1 MRFTLVSALVV
12 TMVAGGAAQQTV
24 PLGRGG
30 TPVAPSGI
38 PAVPL
43 PDKPLEF
50 DTAEGQKIRVVV
62 VARGMSAPW
71 SMVWLPGGDMLITQR
86 TGQVRRLRG
95 GVLDPAPITGVPA
108 VVSAGLSGLYD
119 IVLHPQF
126 ATNQFV
132 YLSYPKPVGPAP
144 TSGPPPAAAPAVG
157 GRAAAAGGR
166 GGAPQQ
172 AVLAVARGRWDGNGL
187 VDVKDVFVGQTGL
200 GGPARMVFGR
210 DGKLYLTT
218 GGVGSGAQDPSSQAG
233 KVLRLNDDGSV
244 PADNPFVNHVGYAK
258 EVYTLGHRSSLG
270 LAVRPNGDIWQHENG
285 PNGGD
290 EINVLKPGGN
300 YGWPIVSYGRSYPG
314 PWQAPKL
321 SHENFEQPLVIWVP
335 SIAAS
340 GIAFYTGDRLPKWK
354 GDVFVGALR
363 VGEVPGTGHLQRIL
377 FNEQMEELRRESLLV
392 PMRQRIRDVRQGPDQ
407 LLYVLT
413 DDPKNGAL
421 LRIEPA
427 P

>member
-1 MRFTLVSALVV
+1 MRFSLVSLLVLSV
-12 TMVAGGAAQQTV
+12 VGAGAAQQIV
-24 PLGRGG
+24 PRGRGG
-30 TPVAPSGI
+30 VPIAPNGI

-62 VARGMSAPW
+62 VARGMSSPW
-71 SMVWLPGGDMLITQR
+71 SMVFLPEGDMLITQR

-95 GVLDPAPITGVPA
+95 GVLDPTPVAGVPES
-108 VVSAGLSGLYD
+108 VSSGLGGLMD
-119 IVLHPQF
+119 IVLHPRF
-126 ATNQFV
+126 AANQFV
-132 YLSYPKPVGPAP
+132 YLSYPKPA
-144 TSGPPPAAAPAVG
+144 GPPPAG
-157 GRAAAAGGR
+157 GGGGP
-166 GGAPQQ
+166 GGGQ
-172 AVLAVARGRWDGNGL
+172 ASVLAIARGRWNGTAF
-187 VDVKDVFVGQTGL
+187 VDVKDVFVARAGI
-200 GGPARMVFGR
+200 GGPARMAFSR
-210 DGKLYLTT
+210 DGKLYVTT
-218 GGVGSGAQDPSSQAG
+218 GGVNSGAQDPGSQAG

-244 PADNPFVNHVGYAK
+244 PSDNPFVKHVGYAP
-258 EVYTLGHRSSLG
+258 EVFTLGHRSSLG
-270 LAVRPNGDIWQHENG
+270 LAMHPGTGEIWQHENG

-290 EINVLKPGGN
+290 EINVLKPGAN

-335 SIAAS
+335 SIAVS
-340 GIAFYTGDRLPKWK
+340 GLAFYTGDKLPKWK

-363 VGEVPGTGHLQRIL
+363 EGEIPGTGHLERIL

-407 LLYVLT
+407 LLYLLT
-413 DDPKNGAL
+413 DDAKDGAL

-427 P
+427 S